1 MNKKQIKNST
11 FLLVLAFLIA
21 FPAMAQ
27 DVIYGNRIP
36 KDYFI
41 TWGKGESDV
50 TIHAGSYDDALRMA
64 GIEDYNLMK
73 YSSVLPPESVEV
85 PLPKETRHGAVLET
99 IMAEQS
105 GKKGERLTAGLIISK
120 AIRKADGKYL
130 GGFVAEYSGFDDKE
144 TSTKILQNAMK
155 GIFERRYEPG
165 TVEMGDTRVLVESF
179 IPRKKYG
186 SIMVVIGFTSYIFP
200 QIKQ

>member
-1 MNKKQIKNST
+1 M
-11 FLLVLAFLIA
+11 
-21 FPAMAQ
+21 
-27 DVIYGNRIP
+27 
-36 KDYFI
+36 
-41 TWGKGESDV
+41 
-50 TIHAGSYDDALRMA
+50 
-64 GIEDYNLMK
+64 
-73 YSSVLPPESVEV
+73 
-85 PLPKETRHGAVLET
+85 
-99 IMAEQS
+99 
-105 GKKGERLTAGLIISK
+105 TAGLIISK